1 MSLELRN
8 ITFSYRGTAQPVLE
22 DVSLSVADGESVAV
36 MAPSGQG
43 KSTLLAI
50 AGLLLTP
57 QQGQVRLDDDV
68 VSAALGRRL
77 RGDRIQLILQSVN
90 LLPRRSVLDNVVLPA
105 LAHGLDRIEAEER
118 AIRLLDAVG
127 VRLPDRPART
137 LSGGQAQRV
146 GVARA
151 LVTQP
156 RLVLAD
162 EPTANLDA
170 ATATDVARVLLTTTR
185 TSTLVATHDPS
196 VAELADRVVTL
207 AALPMERQP

>member
-1 MSLELRN
+1 M
-8 ITFSYRGTAQPVLE
+8 LE

>member
-8 ITFSYRGTAQPVLE
+8 ITFSYRGMAQPVLE